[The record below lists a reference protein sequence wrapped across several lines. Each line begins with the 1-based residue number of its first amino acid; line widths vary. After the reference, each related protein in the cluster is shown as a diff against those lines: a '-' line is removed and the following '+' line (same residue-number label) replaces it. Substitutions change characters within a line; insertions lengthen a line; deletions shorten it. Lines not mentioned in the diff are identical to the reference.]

1 MSIKEERE
9 NLTSTVREMVGIRTL
24 EKEND
29 PVSTPKGTKR
39 SFNVIK
45 LTPTPKSKVK
55 KSLFPSPSAENVLN
69 HKTAMLF

>member
-29 PVSTPKGTKR
+29 PVSRQRGQ
-39 SFNVIK
+39 ND
-45 LTPTPKSKVK
+45 
-55 KSLFPSPSAENVLN
+55 PS
-69 HKTAMLF
+69 T